1 MGDIPI
7 PILKDTKD
15 PHYRYKMPK
24 LTAKVE
30 GSGNGIKTVITNM
43 QAIARALGRPPS
55 YPTKYFGCELGAQV
69 TMNQDLYVVNGS
81 HDPEKLL
88 NLLYAFIRKFVLCGK
103 CNNPETSLIVSTQLI
118 KQKCI
123 ACGHEA
129 VIPNTIHKL
138 TTYIR
143 NHPPD
148 GSNPTLNG
156 VSASGSAATPA
167 GDKKSKSSKKSS
179 KNGKDSANANT
190 SPNGTANAYDNN
202 NNMDDNDFGDDGFD
216 DDELTAEAYLER
228 QRELCDG
235 LPSSGKYDAKEH
247 ANIFFKL
254 LKEKKDSNQLT
265 DGKVHIE
272 LVKEAERLEIKDKST
287 LVLTEL
293 LLTKENILNDIK
305 TYRMLFLRFCHENQ
319 KAQKYLL
326 GGYEKLVGEVYKDE
340 LFNDSMKILKK
351 FYDEDILDEEAIIEW
366 SKKPSKKYISK
377 EMSKKIHEKVEPF
390 IKWLKEAE
398 VDSEDQDDQKPA
410 KNGNGKNGG
419 SNEDDESN
427 DDDEEEDKKKKQ
439 QQSPKTGVANT
450 KGVKQTA
457 SGAAQP
463 ERKQSLEDD
472 EDEDEDFL
480 EFSHRVS
487 GIKLVDATSS
497 AGNNLAGN
505 SGNSVNQQK
514 GVTNGGSDDVDDLD
528 IDNI

>member
-1 MGDIPI
+1 MADYPI
-7 PILKDTKD
+7 PILQDTKD

-43 QAIARALGRPPS
+43 QAIARALGRPPA

-69 TMNQDLYVVNGS
+69 TMNQDLFVVNGS

-88 NLLYAFIRKFVLCGK
+88 NLLYVFIRKFVLCQK
-103 CNNPETSLIVSTQLI
+103 CKNPETSLIVSNQI

-123 ACGHEA
+123 ACGHEH
-129 VIPNTIHKL
+129 VIPKTLHKL
-138 TTYIR
+138 TTYII

-156 VSASGSAATPA
+156 VSSSVSEKPSKS
-167 GDKKSKSSKKSS
+167 KKSK
-179 KNGKDSANANT
+179 KNGKDGASANT
-190 SPNGTANAYDNN
+190 SPNGTNSYDNN
-202 NNMDDNDFGDDGFD
+202 NNKDDDFGDDDFD
-216 DDELTAEAYLER
+216 DDELTTEAYLER

-235 LPSSGKYDAKEH
+235 LPSGKYDAAEH

-254 LKEKKDSNQLT
+254 LKEKKDADQL
-265 DGKVHIE
+265 DDANVQKE

-293 LLTKENILNDIK
+293 LLTKDNILADIK
-305 TYRMLFLRFCHENQ
+305 KNRTLFLRFCHQNP

-326 GGYEKLVGEVYKDE
+326 GGYEKLVGELYKDD
-340 LFNDSMKILKK
+340 LFVNSMKILKQ
-351 FYDEDILDEEAIIEW
+351 FYDEDILEEEVLIEW
-366 SKKPSKKYISK
+366 SKKPSKKYVSK

-398 VDSEDQDDQKPA
+398 VDSSDENDESDEA
-410 KNGNGKNGG
+410 AHSAN
-419 SNEDDESN
+419 SNETKDE
-427 DDDEEEDKKKKQ
+427 DEDVDA
-439 QQSPKTGVANT
+439 SPPPLPPPVT
-450 KGVKQTA
+450 KQTNKQVKN
-457 SGAAQP
+457 S

-472 EDEDEDFL
+472 DEEDEDFL

-487 GIKLVDATSS
+487 GIQLVDDNNKSS
-497 AGNNLAGN
+497 KTAVSSSSSTAKPNAAAA
-505 SGNSVNQQK
+505 SQ
-514 GVTNGGSDDVDDLD
+514 VTNGSEADYLADDD